1 MGDNLKVTNI
11 SKSENIKNNSKKNEK
26 SFFSNLLNFATMQ
39 TLKKDQNKSNNSE
52 FAEHSE
58 EKKENPNTDNKQK
71 KPGFFE
77 NIKNFDINDVVS
89 GITNWFANIKVE
101 LSPQILIIAGGII
114 LGIVLIIVFRVLYDK
129 SYLIRQKMAN
139 YRNRKRARRQYT
151 IIRDTRRTKRG
162 KWRKR

>member
-1 MGDNLKVTNI
+1 MQQNSIAGKDSLEESNEGKTESKADNDETKV
-11 SKSENIKNNSKKNEK
+11 KEQEN
-26 SFFSNLLNFATMQ
+26 
-39 TLKKDQNKSNNSE
+39 
-52 FAEHSE
+52 SE